1 MQGALQ
7 GVGEVEH
14 RIVHQ
19 YFDVLGEVASV
30 RSPEGLVQLWKPPA
44 QAAQD
49 LADRVA
55 VLEGLVIDLART
67 TIAADKFGDPGNNL
81 DLHLASSSS
90 GWHIRC
96 GHVQL
101 LSPIARESFPQARAL
116 PGWREMVS
124 RFRGHSRRCHTRHAP
139 YAPSSGPHSGPWP
152 DHPPARSRNAW
163 TVVRGPG

>member
-19 YFDVLGEVASV
+19 HFDVRGEVASG
-30 RSPEGLVQLWKPPA
+30 RIPEGLVQLWKPPT

-55 VLEGLVIDLART
+55 VLERLVIHFART
-67 TIAADKFGDPGNNL
+67 AIAANKFGDPGNHL
-81 DLHLASSSS
+81 DLYLASSSG

-96 GHVQL
+96 GHGQL
-101 LSPIARESFPQARAL
+101 LSPRARESAPQALVL
-116 PGWREMVS
+116 PGWRETVS
-124 RFRGHSRRCHTRHAP
+124 RFRGHSRRYRTRHAP
-139 YAPSSGPHSGPWP
+139 Y
-152 DHPPARSRNAW
+152 
-163 TVVRGPG
+163 